1 MLLKDINP
9 SFSGHVSVMHPMV
22 MLTHAEFLQ
31 RHALSLAVHVPPLL
45 LVLEVR
51 QLIAQAGN

>member
-1 MLLKDINP
+1 
-9 SFSGHVSVMHPMV
+9 MHPMV